1 MISMCGDS
9 CCREKTDGS
18 NNIMCGWFVGYAQ
31 PGKPKPCG
39 RYENAI
45 RAANDPTI
53 PSEDM
58 TKWMNV
64 GIDKAISDTR
74 VIRSSPEAGSL
85 RDCQAKCTAREH
97 CNTVNWHERNTMCKQ
112 YMCLRQ
118 VGMGTREILGY
129 EILHV
134 DHDKSE
140 RSLRQGELPCFT
152 FHVGAWGECLNMP
165 NFTSDWRFTP
175 PTKWS
180 DCELVKSR
188 PVVCKGSDGKT
199 YPDSF
204 CMRRWRKAT
213 TDINLLW
220 FLRIQQNVRRTRVA
234 QSQKGFAV

>member
-1 MISMCGDS
+1 MLP
-9 CCREKTDGS
+9 RKADGS

-64 GIDKAISDTR
+64 GIDKAISDTSCYPLIAGKR
-74 VIRSSPEAGSL
+74 DPARLSSKVYGSRAL
-85 RDCQAKCTAREH
+85 QRTA
-97 CNTVNWHERNTMCKQ
+97 VNWHERNTMCKQ

-129 EILHV
+129 EIYT

-140 RSLRQGELPCFT
+140 RSLRQGEFAMLYISRRCLGRMLEYAKFY
-152 FHVGAWGECLNMP
+152 FRLEIYASDEMVGL
-165 NFTSDWRFTP
+165 
-175 PTKWS
+175 
-180 DCELVKSR
+180 
-188 PVVCKGSDGKT
+188 
-199 YPDSF
+199 
-204 CMRRWRKAT
+204 
-213 TDINLLW
+213 
-220 FLRIQQNVRRTRVA
+220 RTR
-234 QSQKGFAV
+234 